1 MNNWTNKT
9 LSQLLDVSI
18 KDENLFAESA
28 EESCIANLVQ
38 NPTETLEILTENE
51 IDEKY
56 FINPFYANTFKA
68 VKSLVDSD
76 TDFDT
81 GTIHEL
87 IKGKDRL
94 FDNTEID
101 VSVLLRGLADYP
113 TSISPLQ
120 TNIDILIEKLQRRE
134 QLSENIENIKGVFN
148 GGFQVKKKKAQSDS
162 SLKSTYKHWRENP
175 SSHIG
180 VATRFRLL
188 NAKISGLK
196 GLVCIMG
203 LPKEGK
209 STISMQIGFYAA
221 QDGVNVIYCDFENGI
236 NEIMLRTLQAG
247 KIVKAENPKELQEKA
262 AALDDETVAN
272 LFDNFN
278 IRGVQD
284 VANPEALKAMIQK
297 DKKTLVIVDSLQK
310 LPALHENRRLSIDQ
324 WLYAF
329 NSMKSENCTFLYISE
344 LNRGSYADHNSL
356 SGGKETGGIEYTS
369 DILLRLIPTKEIG
382 IHKLTILASRN
393 SGSGDVGLYGLTK
406 YRFFVENPDKHSFQD
421 MRREEE
427 TENTKILN
435 YIEGL
440 ATERMDKRVYVDDLA
455 ERLKYSPTVL
465 GRKLSELGYT
475 TTKNRS
481 KGEKFEKMYIKN
493 A

>member
-1 MNNWTNKT
+1 MNNWTHKT
-9 LSQLLDVSI
+9 LSQLLDSSI

-38 NPTETLEILTENE
+38 NPKETLEILTENE
-51 IDEKY
+51 IDGKY
-56 FINPFYANTFKA
+56 FANPFYANTFKA
-68 VKSLVDSD
+68 VKDLVDSD
-76 TDFDT
+76 INFDT

-94 FDNTEID
+94 CDNAEID
-101 VSVLLRGLADYP
+101 VSMLLRGLADYS
-113 TSISPLQ
+113 TSISSLQ

-134 QLSENIENIKGVFN
+134 QLSENIENIKCIFN

-188 NAKISGLK
+188 NAKIGGLK
-196 GLVCIMG
+196 GLVCLMG

-209 STISMQIGFYAA
+209 STFSMQIGFYAA

-247 KIVKAENPKELQEKA
+247 KIVQVENPKELQEKA
-262 AALDDETVAN
+262 AALDDETIAN
-272 LFDNFN
+272 LFDNFY
-278 IRGVQD
+278 IRGAQD
-284 VANPEALKAMIQK
+284 IATPEALNAMIQK

-329 NSMKSENCTFLYISE
+329 NNMKSDNCTFLFISE
-344 LNRGSYADHNSL
+344 LNRGSYENHNSL

-369 DILLRLIPTKEIG
+369 DILLRLIPTKEVG

-427 TENTKILN
+427 TENAKILN
-435 YIEGL
+435 CIKDL
-440 ATERMDKRVYVDDLA
+440 ATERTDNRVYVDDLA
-455 ERLKYSPTVL
+455 QRLKYSATVM
-465 GRKLSELGYT
+465 GRTISGMGYE
-475 TTKNRS
+475 TTKDRS
-481 KGEKFEKMYIKN
+481 KGEKLGKSYIKN
-493 A
+493 I